1 VHGPKAA
8 APVAWAQNKNHQWK
22 RGTSQNFPRMHTLC
36 FFARFAQICTDSS
49 RKARQIQ
56 DHWFIRKPVSFGRRC
71 QRNGGLTTSRRQSKT
86 NSGSKQKKK
95 AWIDSGNQFVWHTSR
110 AKTKRS
116 RSSLTPNQSPAGTAA
131 GSSQKR
137 NRVGNRGPPNRSGN
151 RKKPVNDIP
160 AFNPAFDMDPANPQA
175 QLVAHSAPAG
185 RSGNRKKPVN
195 DIPAFD
201 EGFPMDLPLD
211 FPAIVA
217 VGRGGQ
223 RRALLKKPVA
233 NNRSRRQQRPTKDDP
248 NRPKKPAGG
257 GYFVYLKDRR
267 PQIIQELGPNS
278 KGATDI
284 SKVAASQW
292 KAMTAEEKKPYEEK
306 YRQKQEEY
314 VSSMRAYVQ
323 TAAPARGGDLPVATA
338 QDSGPPIA
346 AEKDLQKDLE

>member
-1 VHGPKAA
+1 MGTEQKPPMEKGNQPKL
-8 APVAWAQNKNHQWK
+8 PKNAYFVFLCEIRTDLHRQLPEGTTNTRPLVYQKAGELWK
-22 RGTSQNFPRMHTLC
+22 AMSEERRAHYVQK
-36 FFARFAQICTDSS
+36 AEQDKQRFETE
-49 RKARQIQ
+49 
-56 DHWFIRKPVSFGRRC
+56 
-71 QRNGGLTTSRRQSKT
+71 
-86 NSGSKQKKK
+86 KK

-137 NRVGNRGPPNRSGN
+137 KRVDNRGPRNRSGN

-160 AFNPAFDMDPANPQA
+160 ALDMDP
-175 QLVAHSAPAG
+175 
-185 RSGNRKKPVN
+185 VN
-195 DIPAFD
+195 LSQS
-201 EGFPMDLPLD
+201 MDLPLD

-233 NNRSRRQQRPTKDDP
+233 NNNRSRRRQRPTENDP

-257 GYFVYLKDRR
+257 GYFVYLKDQR
-267 PQIIQELGPNS
+267 PQIIEELGANS

-284 SKVAASQW
+284 SKVAAAQW

-314 VSSMRAYVQ
+314 LASMRAYIQ
-323 TAAPARGGDLPVATA
+323 TAAPPRGGDPPVATA
-338 QDSGPPIA
+338 QDSGPAYA
-346 AEKDLQKDLE
+346 AENDLQKDLQ

>member
-1 VHGPKAA
+1 MGTEQKPSMEKVNQPKR
-8 APVAWAQNKNHQWK
+8 PKNAYFVFLCEIRTDLHRQLPEGTKNTRPLVYQKAGELWK
-22 RGTSQNFPRMHTLC
+22 AMSEERRAHYEQ
-36 FFARFAQICTDSS
+36 
-49 RKARQIQ
+49 KAEQ
-56 DHWFIRKPVSFGRRC
+56 DK
-71 QRNGGLTTSRRQSKT
+71 QRYETE
-86 NSGSKQKKK
+86 KK
-95 AWIDSGNQFVWHTSR
+95 AWLDSGNQFVWHLSP
-110 AKTKRS
+110 AKNKRS

-323 TAAPARGGDLPVATA
+323 TAAPARGGDLPVATHRI
-338 QDSGPPIA
+338 QDRPLLLKRTCKRIWS
-346 AEKDLQKDLE
+346 E